1 MKVFTNT
8 PASQTDWATSTTAD
22 DTIADFGHIK
32 MLANTWVGTVVS
44 VVLYASVAAGAT
56 PSCGQQDN

>member
-8 PASQTDWATSTTAD
+8 PASQTDWATWTTAD
-22 DTIADFGHIK
+22 DTIADK
-32 MLANTWVGTVVS
+32 MLANAWVGTVVS
-44 VVLYASVAAGAT
+44 VVLYASVAAGAI